1 MKNPIDL
8 FIEQYIAGPKGSSP
22 ELLADNVCKWFAVAN
37 NPEEFYPNADEFELR
52 YRRRNARQ
60 NVRRT
65 LNHHPELT
73 PLVAKLMEGKATE
86 PHDEVSNAL

>member
-37 NPEEFYPNADEFELR
+37 NPEESTRTRMSLNCAIVAATLARLFAAHSTIT
-52 YRRRNARQ
+52 RN
-60 NVRRT
+60 
-65 LNHHPELT
+65 
-73 PLVAKLMEGKATE
+73 
-86 PHDEVSNAL
+86 